1 MDCLIINTLNQLFYI
16 INFLIFIYMTKDS
29 TFKYFN
35 DEWNGKKDKED
46 EPYFSRMG
54 TSIDYADPGKEQKE
68 IQQKK

>member
-1 MDCLIINTLNQLFYI
+1 MQ
-16 INFLIFIYMTKDS
+16 KDS

-68 IQQKK
+68 VQ